1 MEYDMHEKNFELLP
15 QVEQIKSCLELQA
28 ELQMDDKERQ
38 KLLTQSADILTLRQV
53 NRVEFGD
60 NQLGKTSFHIAAA
73 AKRWPHTIQHEIK
86 NEKRNGRSEQC
97 KKHSE
102 VESLDSINKAYE
114 IIVPK
119 VCHARFGSVFRQW
132 KAENVIK
139 HENVAL
145 RTKLKA
151 GADKKRKSV
160 ESATVTP
167 GLATAKKAR
176 NEEAESDV
184 AEANVNIENMTC

>member
-1 MEYDMHEKNFELLP
+1 GGA
-15 QVEQIKSCLELQA
+15 VSRARRA
-28 ELQMDDKERQ
+28 ESPPAVHHANKPTDFR
-38 KLLTQSADILTLRQV
+38 
-53 NRVEFGD
+53 
-60 NQLGKTSFHIAAA
+60 AAQ
-73 AKRWPHTIQHEIK
+73 PHRTTA
-86 NEKRNGRSEQC
+86 RT
-97 KKHSE
+97 
-102 VESLDSINKAYE
+102 ESLDSINKAYE

-184 AEANVNIENMTC
+184 AEANVNIDNMTC